1 VTTLGALLAEA
12 GVDATLPADAR
23 ALEISTV
30 ELDSRQCTEGSVF
43 VCLQG
48 TTTSGEAFVGDAI
61 ARGAVCIVA
70 NAPVPEAPVSVTVPS
85 SSLRTVLAALSSA
98 AVGNPAASLTLGAVT
113 GTNGKTTVTWLL
125 NGILSHAGYTAAT
138 IGTLSGGR
146 TTPSA
151 PDLHRQ
157 LRAVAD
163 RAELE
168 GHKGAVALEVSS
180 HALDQGRVDGIR
192 FDVAVFTNLS
202 HEHLDYHGT
211 MERYFEAKA
220 KLFEPPRARSAVIC
234 VDDEWGR
241 QLAASVEVPVVEVLS
256 EDATVLDARV
266 GGTTIRWRSERIE
279 THLTGRVNV
288 TNTILAVAAAD
299 TLGIATRDAA
309 AALEALAPVPGRM
322 ELVGEG
328 APYVLVDYAHTP
340 HALERALLD
349 LRELMGSSRIVCVF
363 GCGGDR
369 DVAKRPQM
377 GAIASLLADDVVVT
391 SDNPRGEDPEAIIDQ
406 IVSGAKGR
414 ARLRR
419 EPDRAKA
426 IAMAI
431 DGAGD
436 DDVVLVAGKGHETTQ
451 EVAGVFTPFDDR
463 EVAASAL
470 RSKGPAC

>member
-1 VTTLGALLAEA
+1 VTTLGALLADA
-12 GVDATLPADAR
+12 GVEASLPADAR
-23 ALEISTV
+23 AIEVSTV
-30 ELDSRQCTEGSVF
+30 ELDSRQCGPGSVF
-43 VCLQG
+43 VCMQG
-48 TTTSGEAFVGDAI
+48 TMTTGEAFVGDAI
-61 ARGAVCIVA
+61 ARGAVCVVA
-70 NAPVPEAPVSVTVPS
+70 SAPVPAAKVSVTVPS
-85 SSLRTVLAALSSA
+85 SSLRSVLAALSSA
-98 AVGNPAASLTLGAVT
+98 VVGRPAASLTLAAVT

-157 LRAVAD
+157 LRTVAD

-168 GHKGAVALEVSS
+168 GRKGAVALEVSS

-220 KLFEPPRARSAVIC
+220 RLFEPPKAKAAVIC

-241 QLAASVEVPVVEVLS
+241 KLVGEVEVPVVEVSS

-266 GGTTIRWRSERIE
+266 GGTTLRWRSETIT
-279 THLTGRVNV
+279 THLTGRLNV

-299 TLGIATRDAA
+299 TLGVATHDAA
-309 AALEALAPVPGRM
+309 AALEALAPVPGRL
-322 ELVGEG
+322 EVIGDG
-328 APYVLVDYAHTP
+328 TPSVLVDYAHTP
-340 HALERALLD
+340 HALERVLLD
-349 LRELMGSSRIVCVF
+349 LRELRTSSRLICVF

-391 SDNPRGEDPEAIIDQ
+391 LDNPRGEDPDAIIDQ
-406 IVSGAKGR
+406 ILTGAKGP

-419 EPDRAKA
+419 EPDRARA
-426 IAMAI
+426 IALAI
-431 DGAGD
+431 ESARD
-436 DDVVLVAGKGHETTQ
+436 DDVVLIAGKGHETTQ
-451 EVAGVFTPFDDR
+451 EVAGELLAFDDR
-463 EVAASAL
+463 EVAATAL
-470 RSKGPAC
+470 RAKGAPC

>member
-1 VTTLGALLAEA
+1 VTTLGALLADA
-12 GVDATLPADAR
+12 GVDAALSADAR
-23 ALEISTV
+23 ALEVSTV
-30 ELDSRQCTEGSVF
+30 ELDSRLCTPGSVF
-43 VCLQG
+43 VGMQG
-48 TTTSGEAFVGDAI
+48 TATSGEAFVGDAI
-61 ARGAVCIVA
+61 ARGAVCIIA
-70 NAPVPEAPVSVTVPS
+70 SAPVPAAKVSVTVPS
-85 SSLRTVLAALSSA
+85 SSLRSVLAALSSSV
-98 AVGNPAASLTLGAVT
+98 VGHPAASLTLGAVT

-157 LRAVAD
+157 LRTVAD
-163 RAELE
+163 RAERE
-168 GHKGAVALEVSS
+168 GRKGAVALEVSS

-211 MERYFEAKA
+211 MERYYEAKA
-220 KLFEPPRARSAVIC
+220 RLFEPPRAKGAVIC

-241 QLAASVEVPVVEVLS
+241 MLAASVEVPVVEVSS
-256 EDATVLDARV
+256 EDATILDARV
-266 GGTTIRWRSERIE
+266 GGTTLRWRSETIE

-299 TLGIATRDAA
+299 TLGIAPRDAA
-309 AALEALAPVPGRM
+309 AALKALAPVPGRM
-322 ELVGEG
+322 ELVGGG
-328 APYVLVDYAHTP
+328 APSVLVDYAHTP
-340 HALERALLD
+340 HALERVLLD
-349 LRELMGSSRIVCVF
+349 LRELRPSSRLVCVF

-406 IVSGAKGR
+406 ILQGARGR
-414 ARLRR
+414 ARLER

-426 IAMAI
+426 IALAI
-431 DGAGD
+431 DAAGD
-436 DDVVLVAGKGHETTQ
+436 DDVVLIAGKGHETTQ
-451 EVAGVFTPFDDR
+451 EISGSFVPFDDR
-463 EVAASAL
+463 EVAAAVL
-470 RSKGPAC
+470 RAKDPTC